1 MATVD
6 YIEQNPDLL
15 TETKDLLLS
24 QFELSTNIQGLVSV
38 AVAAF
43 QEVERSAV
51 ELAVERLLVNA
62 VGAQLDE
69 IGGQLGVSRLTAT
82 DEQYRSAIK
91 IAGRSRHSAIDRDSL
106 VELLSLISGNDVT
119 DIYKGVA
126 HYVDLSMIA
135 YCIDP
140 ALTGPQIQDVFPLN
154 TKLRVV
160 AKEGTPFGFD
170 GDSGAE
176 GFGAYPSDDGYG
188 NGGRFSG
195 LIYQSPSVI
204 S

>member
-15 TETKDLLLS
+15 TETQDLLLS
-24 QFELSTNIQGLVSV
+24 QFELSTNIQGILSV
-38 AVAAF
+38 AVTAF

-62 VGAQLDE
+62 VGVQLDE

-82 DEQYRSAIK
+82 DEEYRSAIK
-91 IAGRSRHSAIDRDSL
+91 VAGRSRHSNIDRDSL
-106 VELLSLISGNDVT
+106 ISLLSLISGNDVT
-119 DIYKGVA
+119 EVYKGYG
-126 HYVDLSMIA
+126 HYVDLSMLSS
-135 YCIDP
+135 CIDP
-140 ALTGPQIQDVFPLN
+140 ALTGPQIQDAFPLN
-154 TKLRVV
+154 TLLRVV
-160 AKEGTPFGFD
+160 AKEGIAFGFD
-170 GDSGAE
+170 GDDDAE
-176 GFGAYPSDDGYG
+176 GFGAYPADNGFG
-188 NGGRFSG
+188 NGGRLSG